1 MRIKKRTQKKTQRRD
16 NVENEHLSVVN
27 CKSNRK

>member
-1 MRIKKRTQKKTQRRD
+1 MQDRKGKKNKKKDRD